1 MKANGNDSELR
12 SSRPRSHRPQRMADN
27 LRSEIASFI
36 LNGVKND
43 RIGFVTITEVKMT
56 PDLQIAR
63 VYYTA
68 YGSDHQ
74 KEESARGLAESSA
87 RIRAHL
93 GKVLRMK
100 YTPRL
105 EFFYDKGLE
114 HSYKIQSLLNSVKY
128 DGDDKNES

>member
-1 MKANGNDSELR
+1 
-12 SSRPRSHRPQRMADN
+12 MADN

-68 YGSDHQ
+68 YGSEQ
-74 KEESARGLAESSA
+74 EKTQTASALEESAPK
-87 RIRAHL
+87 IRSHL

-105 EFFYDKGLE
+105 EFFYDVGLE
-114 HSYKIQSLLNSVKY
+114 HSFKIQKLLNTVRLEDETK
-128 DGDDKNES
+128 E

>member
-1 MKANGNDSELR
+1 MNNNESRGLGSPPA
-12 SSRPRSHRPQRMADN
+12 RPRSHRPQRMADN
-27 LRSEIASFI
+27 LRGEIASFI

-68 YGSDHQ
+68 YGSEQQ
-74 KEESARGLAESSA
+74 KEESAAALDESSS

-114 HSYKIQSLLNSVKY
+114 HSYKIQNLLNSVKY
-128 DGDDKNES
+128 DGDKD